1 MQPPENKEQQMRLVE
16 VVMLMGAHCV
26 SPVEHS
32 QMMTEAAKVQ
42 CAVVIEKDTDQ
53 GTLTVTPQEAATNP
67 QVVDAIAR
75 FDAVHAAE
83 MSGGTTRIVPAW
95 APAGSPTSEVKLP
108 VARTPVT
115 QDTAPPV
122 ATDVTANEGET
133 TAAPQAAPTPPQV
146 AQKVATLAPPPPK
159 RAAAKTA
166 TVPKASKPAKAQK
179 ATATKPARLCKGA
192 TTTKWHITA
201 DGKKKY
207 YCVKTAGDSTP
218 DQLY

>member
-1 MQPPENKEQQMRLVE
+1 MRLVE

-32 QMMTEAAKVQ
+32 QMMTEATKVQ

-83 MSGGTTRIVPAW
+83 LIAATTRIVPAW
-95 APAGSPTSEVKLP
+95 APAGSPTREIKLP
-108 VARTPVT
+108 VAKAPVT
-115 QDTAPPV
+115 QDTAVPL
-122 ATDVTANEGET
+122 AADVISQDGET
-133 TAAPQAAPTPPQV
+133 TAAPTSAPPPPQV

-166 TVPKASKPAKAQK
+166 TAPKTSKPTKVQK
-179 ATATKPARLCKGA
+179 TAATKPARLCKG
-192 TTTKWHITA
+192 TTTPKWHITA
-201 DGKKKY
+201 GGERKY
-207 YCVKTAGDSTP
+207 LCVKTATDSAP